1 MSIIIYIDTHG
12 NTWYTHRKSTH
23 QPAYIPTPTTMGMI
37 PTVGMGMG
45 KPSDTHGYTHA
56 TPYLLA
62 DKDGMRD
69 TLKFMAATHRL
80 QTISGEGLNLQRAE
94 TEHNHPPGST

>member
-12 NTWYTHRKSTH
+12 NLVYTHGKPT
-23 QPAYIPTPTTMGMI
+23 YIPTPMTMGMI

-56 TPYLLA
+56 TP
-62 DKDGMRD
+62 
-69 TLKFMAATHRL
+69 
-80 QTISGEGLNLQRAE
+80 
-94 TEHNHPPGST
+94 

>member
-12 NTWYTHRKSTH
+12 NTWYTHGKSTH
-23 QPAYIPTPTTMGMI
+23 QPTYIPTPMTMGMT

-56 TPYLLA
+56 TP
-62 DKDGMRD
+62 
-69 TLKFMAATHRL
+69 
-80 QTISGEGLNLQRAE
+80 
-94 TEHNHPPGST
+94 